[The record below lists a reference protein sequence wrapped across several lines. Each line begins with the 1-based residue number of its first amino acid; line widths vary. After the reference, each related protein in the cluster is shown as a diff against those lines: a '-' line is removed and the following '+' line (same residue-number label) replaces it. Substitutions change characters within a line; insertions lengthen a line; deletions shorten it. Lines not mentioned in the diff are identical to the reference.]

1 MILHT
6 FKDARI
12 GVGANVDYNYVAISG
27 GEAGRWIRSSFSIG
41 GQSVLNPD
49 SITLGIRNFPSRDA
63 FEVYDRIAGHV
74 RRIAPEM
81 PSIESTAETGSG
93 TQREWLAQP
102 VPVTQSR
109 LTMRR
114 SFRNLGLLG
123 MMSGGLFIIGFALA
137 WFAAAFYLS
146 GSNWEAVLPATP
158 VVVIFVVIG
167 TITCVYGYRKW
178 TNEKRQRQ
186 ASPVSS

>member
-1 MILHT
+1 
-6 FKDARI
+6 
-12 GVGANVDYNYVAISG
+12 
-27 GEAGRWIRSSFSIG
+27 
-41 GQSVLNPD
+41 
-49 SITLGIRNFPSRDA
+49 LGIRNFPSRDA

-93 TQREWLAQP
+93 TQREWLAQSAP
-102 VPVTQSR
+102 ATQSR
-109 LTMRR
+109 LPMRR
-114 SFRNLGLLG
+114 SFRNLSLLER
-123 MMSGGLFIIGFALA
+123 MSGGLFIIGFALA
-137 WFAAAFYLS
+137 WFAVAFYLA
-146 GSNWEAVLPATP
+146 GSYWEAVLPAAP

-178 TNEKRQRQ
+178 ASEKRQRQ